1 MTLRID
7 EAAKKALELRHRL
20 ANGEAAIKA
29 LEWLSHP
36 DILTHAK
43 LKITSSWGSVHDGNK
58 AALEYINE
66 ELARIEPDIIARA
79 KRQAQQDM
87 DGYLGNQMDHC

>member
-7 EAAKKALELRHRL
+7 EAAKKAMELRHRL

-29 LEWLSHP
+29 MEWLSHP

-43 LKITSSWGSVHDGNK
+43 LQITSNWGSVHDGNK
-58 AALEYINE
+58 AALKYINE
-66 ELARIEPDIIARA
+66 ELARLAPDIITKA

-87 DGYLGNQMDHC
+87 DSYLGQQKDQR

>member
-29 LEWLSHP
+29 MEWLSNP
-36 DILTHAK
+36 DMLTHAK
-43 LKITSSWGSVHDGNK
+43 LLITSSWGSVNDGNK
-58 AALEYINE
+58 AALKYIND
-66 ELARIEPDIIARA
+66 ELARIAPDIIAKA

-87 DGYLGNQMDHC
+87 DNALGNQKDQC